1 MKRKLIGLLILM
13 LGLLP
18 AGAQNKNDAKKVLD
32 ATAAAFK
39 KQGGIEATFKA
50 EQFDHSNLKGSVSG
64 TMHIQGRQ
72 FQLTTPDMITWYNG
86 ETQWS
91 YVKANEEVNVSVPT
105 AEEQQNI
112 NPYAFLDIYK
122 KGYNYSMKETTLRGK
137 HCYEVTLKA
146 QRKNNNLR
154 TLIIDIEKS
163 TYAPLCIRMQQ
174 NNQIWVR
181 ISVLSYTGN
190 RHFKPEYFEFN
201 HKDYPQAEI
210 IDLR

>member
-1 MKRKLIGLLILM
+1 
-13 LGLLP
+13 
-18 AGAQNKNDAKKVLD
+18 
-32 ATAAAFK
+32 
-39 KQGGIEATFKA
+39 
-50 EQFDHSNLKGSVSG
+50 
-64 TMHIQGRQ
+64 
-72 FQLTTPDMITWYNG
+72 MITWYNG

-122 KGYNYSMKETTLRGK
+122 KGYNYSIKETTLRGK
-137 HCYEVTLKA
+137 PCYEVTLKA

-174 NNQIWVR
+174 NNQTWVR

-190 RHFKPEYFEFN
+190 RQFKPEYFEFN